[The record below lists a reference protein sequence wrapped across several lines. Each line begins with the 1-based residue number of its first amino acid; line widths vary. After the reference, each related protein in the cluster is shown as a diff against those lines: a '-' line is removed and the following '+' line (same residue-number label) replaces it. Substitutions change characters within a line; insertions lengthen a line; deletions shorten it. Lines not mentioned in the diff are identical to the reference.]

1 MEFRSRPAGGMSPG
15 TDAASLRVITTA
27 VLVGLVASGVALASG
42 LGLLTG
48 GGGAQRPVG
57 GPGQAAALKLLRAAA
72 QACRSLPYQGVEV
85 AWWGPGSQAG
95 GDTSVVQVWHQPGG
109 QALAQDSGAQAP
121 AQDSGARALTQ
132 DSGAQALTRAPVALL
147 AGRGQHHQP
156 ASSLGSGGPNLD
168 EAGVLGMNTQ
178 LVSLLAANYVVTVAG
193 RGQVAGRPARIVTVR
208 RPGGGVAAWLWLD
221 SATSLPLRK
230 EMFDARTRLIS
241 SVTFAEVNIGRGA
254 VSGQP
259 VPTARAW
266 RTTLAPGQLARL
278 RASGWPLPGPLPADL
293 TLIGAKESTTPAG
306 PVVDLDYS
314 DGLSVVS
321 IFVQRGYLPARLR
334 GWSQV
339 ALAGHKV
346 YANDPDEL
354 CFAWSARGFVYTLIA
369 AAPQQTVGQVV
380 VALPHDD
387 DSGWLAQLRHGLHRL
402 LSWVGP

>member
-1 MEFRSRPAGGMSPG
+1 MEFRSWPAGSLSPG
-15 TDAASLRVITTA
+15 TDPAALRVITTA

-48 GGGAQRPVG
+48 GGGPQRPLAG
-57 GPGQAAALKLLRAAA
+57 RAAANGPAQAAGLRLLREAA
-72 QACRSLPYQGVEV
+72 QACWSLPYQGVEV

-109 QALAQDSGAQAP
+109 QALTQDPGAQV
-121 AQDSGARALTQ
+121 LTQ
-132 DSGAQALTRAPVALL
+132 TPVASLR
-147 AGRGQHHQP
+147 GRGQHHQP
-156 ASSLGSGGPNLD
+156 VSPFGSSGPNLD
-168 EAGVLGMNTQ
+168 EAAVLGMSTR
-178 LVSLLAANYVVTVAG
+178 LVSLLAANYVVAAAG

-208 RPGGGVAAWLWLD
+208 RPGGGAAAWFWLD

-230 EMFDARTRLIS
+230 EMFDARARLIS

-254 VSGQP
+254 AGGEP

-266 RTTLAPGQLARL
+266 HTTLAPGQLARL
-278 RASGWPLPGPLPADL
+278 RARGWPLPGPLPGDL
-293 TLIGAKESTTPAG
+293 RLIGAKESTTSAG

-346 YANDPDEL
+346 YANDPDDL

-387 DSGWLAQLRHGLHRL
+387 GPGWLAQLKHGLRRM
-402 LSWVGP
+402 LSWVRP

>member
-15 TDAASLRVITTA
+15 TDPAALRVITAA
-27 VLVGLVASGVALASG
+27 VLVSLVASGVALASG
-42 LGLLTG
+42 LGLLA
-48 GGGAQRPVG
+48 GGAGPQRPLAG
-57 GPGQAAALKLLRAAA
+57 LANGSAQAAGLKLLRAAA

-85 AWWGPGSQAG
+85 AWWGPGGQTG
-95 GDTSVVQVWHQPGG
+95 GDASVVHVWHQPGG
-109 QALAQDSGAQAP
+109 QALTQDPGAQTLTQAP
-121 AQDSGARALTQ
+121 AAS
-132 DSGAQALTRAPVALL
+132 L
-147 AGRGQHHQP
+147 AGPGQRHQP
-156 ASSLGSGGPNLD
+156 VPSLGSGGPNLD
-168 EAGVLGMNTQ
+168 EAGVLGMSTQ

-193 RGQVAGRPARIVTVR
+193 RGQVAGRPARVVTVR
-208 RPGGGVAAWLWLD
+208 RPGGGVAAWFWLD

-230 EMFDARTRLIS
+230 EMFDARARLIS

-254 VSGQP
+254 VSREP

-293 TLIGAKESTTPAG
+293 TLIAAKESTTSAG

-346 YANDPDEL
+346 YANDPDDL

-387 DSGWLAQLRHGLHRL
+387 DPGWLAQLKHGLRRM
-402 LSWVGP
+402 LSWVRP

>member
-1 MEFRSRPAGGMSPG
+1 MEFRSWPAGSLSPG
-15 TDAASLRVITTA
+15 TDPAALRVITTA

-48 GGGAQRPVG
+48 GAGAQRPLA
-57 GPGQAAALKLLRAAA
+57 GQALANGPAQAAGLKLLREAA

-85 AWWGPGSQAG
+85 AWWGPGSQTG
-95 GDTSVVQVWHQPGG
+95 GDTSVVQVWHRPGG
-109 QALAQDSGAQAP
+109 QALTQAP
-121 AQDSGARALTQ
+121 GTQVLTQ
-132 DSGAQALTRAPVALL
+132 TPVASLR
-147 AGRGQHHQP
+147 GRRQHHQP
-156 ASSLGSGGPNLD
+156 VSPLGSSGPNPD
-168 EAGVLGMNTQ
+168 EAGVLGMSTR

-208 RPGGGVAAWLWLD
+208 RPGGGVAAWFWLD

-230 EMFDARTRLIS
+230 EMFDARARPIS

-254 VSGQP
+254 TGGEP
-259 VPTARAW
+259 VPTASAW
-266 RTTLAPGQLARL
+266 HTTLALGQLARL
-278 RASGWPLPGPLPADL
+278 RARGWPLPGPLPGDL
-293 TLIGAKESTTPAG
+293 TLIGAKESTTSAG

-321 IFVQRGYLPARLR
+321 IFVQRGYLPDRLG

-346 YANDPDEL
+346 YANDPDDL
-354 CFAWSARGFVYTLIA
+354 CFTWSAGGFVYTLIA
-369 AAPQQTVGQVV
+369 AAPRQTVGQVV

-387 DSGWLAQLRHGLHRL
+387 DRGWLGRMKHGLHRL
-402 LSWVGP
+402 LSLVSP

>member
-1 MEFRSRPAGGMSPG
+1 MEFRSGPAGSLSPG
-15 TDAASLRVITTA
+15 TEPAALRVITTA

-48 GGGAQRPVG
+48 GAVAPRPLAG
-57 GPGQAAALKLLRAAA
+57 RALANGPAQAAGLKLLREAARA
-72 QACRSLPYQGVEV
+72 GRSLPYQGVEV

-109 QALAQDSGAQAP
+109 QALTQDPGAQV
-121 AQDSGARALTQ
+121 LTQ
-132 DSGAQALTRAPVALL
+132 TPAALL
-147 AGRGQHHQP
+147 GQRGQHHWAVSP
-156 ASSLGSGGPNLD
+156 FGSSGPDLE
-168 EAGVLGMNTQ
+168 EAEVLGMSTQ

-193 RGQVAGRPARIVTVR
+193 RGQVAGRPARIVSIR
-208 RPGGGVAAWLWLD
+208 RRGGGPAAWFWLD

-230 EMFDARTRLIS
+230 EMFDARARLIS

-254 VSGQP
+254 PGGEP

-266 RTTLAPGQLARL
+266 HTTLARGQLARL
-278 RASGWPLPGPLPADL
+278 RARGWPLPGPLPGDL
-293 TLIGAKESTTPAG
+293 KLIGAKESATSAG

-321 IFVQRGYLPARLR
+321 IFVQRGYLPDRLR
-334 GWSQV
+334 GWSKV

-346 YANDPDEL
+346 FANDPDDL
-354 CFAWSARGFVYTLIA
+354 CFAWSAHGFVYTLIA

-387 DSGWLAQLRHGLHRL
+387 APGWLAQLKRGLHQL
-402 LSWVGP
+402 LSWVRP

>member
-1 MEFRSRPAGGMSPG
+1 MEFRSWPAGSLSPG
-15 TDAASLRVITTA
+15 TDPAALRVITTA

-48 GGGAQRPVG
+48 GAGAQRPLA
-57 GPGQAAALKLLRAAA
+57 GQALANGPAQAAGLKLLREAA

-85 AWWGPGSQAG
+85 AWWGPASQTG

-109 QALAQDSGAQAP
+109 QALTQDPGTQV
-121 AQDSGARALTQ
+121 LTQ
-132 DSGAQALTRAPVALL
+132 TPVASLR
-147 AGRGQHHQP
+147 GRGQHQQP
-156 ASSLGSGGPNLD
+156 VSPLGSSGPNLD
-168 EAGVLGMNTQ
+168 EAGVLGMSTR

-193 RGQVAGRPARIVTVR
+193 RGQVAGRAARIVTVR
-208 RPGGGVAAWLWLD
+208 RPGGVAAWFWLD

-230 EMFDARTRLIS
+230 EMFDARARPVS
-241 SVTFAEVNIGRGA
+241 SVTFAEVDIGRGA
-254 VSGQP
+254 GGGEP

-266 RTTLAPGQLARL
+266 HTTLAPGQLARL
-278 RASGWPLPGPLPADL
+278 RASGWPLPGPLPGDL
-293 TLIGAKESTTPAG
+293 TLIGAKESTTSAG

-346 YANDPDEL
+346 YANDPDDL
-354 CFAWSARGFVYTLIA
+354 CFAWSAKGFVYTLIA

-387 DSGWLAQLRHGLHRL
+387 NPGWLAQLKHGLHRL
-402 LSWVGP
+402 LSWVRP

>member
-1 MEFRSRPAGGMSPG
+1 MELRSRPAGGLSPG
-15 TDAASLRVITTA
+15 TDPAALRVITAA
-27 VLVGLVASGVALASG
+27 VLVSLVASGVALASG
-42 LGLLTG
+42 LGLLA
-48 GGGAQRPVG
+48 GGAGPQRPLAG
-57 GPGQAAALKLLRAAA
+57 LAHGPAQAAGLKLLRAAA
-72 QACRSLPYQGVEV
+72 QACRSLPYRGVEV
-85 AWWGPGSQAG
+85 AWWGPGSQTG

-109 QALAQDSGAQAP
+109 QALTQDPGAQTLTQAP
-121 AQDSGARALTQ
+121 AVS
-132 DSGAQALTRAPVALL
+132 L
-147 AGRGQHHQP
+147 AGPAQRHQP
-156 ASSLGSGGPNLD
+156 VRSLGSGGPNLD
-168 EAGVLGMNTQ
+168 EAGALGMSTQ

-193 RGQVAGRPARIVTVR
+193 RGQVAGRPARVVTVR
-208 RPGGGVAAWLWLD
+208 RPGGGVAAWFWLD

-230 EMFDARTRLIS
+230 EMFDARARLIS

-254 VSGQP
+254 VSGEP

-293 TLIGAKESTTPAG
+293 TLIAAKESTTSAG

-346 YANDPDEL
+346 YANDPDDL

-387 DSGWLAQLRHGLHRL
+387 DPGWLAQLKHGLHRL
-402 LSWVGP
+402 LVWVGP

>member
-1 MEFRSRPAGGMSPG
+1 MEFRSGPAGSLSPG
-15 TDAASLRVITTA
+15 TDPAALRVITTA

-48 GGGAQRPVG
+48 G
-57 GPGQAAALKLLRAAA
+57 AAAPRPLAGRALADGPAQTAGLKLLREAA
-72 QACRSLPYQGVEV
+72 QACDSLPYQGVEV

-109 QALAQDSGAQAP
+109 QALTQDPGAQV
-121 AQDSGARALTQ
+121 LTQ
-132 DSGAQALTRAPVALL
+132 TPAALVRQ
-147 AGRGQHHQP
+147 RGQHHQP
-156 ASSLGSGGPNLD
+156 VSPFGSSGPGLD
-168 EAGVLGMNTQ
+168 EAGVLGMSTR
-178 LVSLLAANYVVTVAG
+178 LVSLLAANYVVAVAG

-208 RPGGGVAAWLWLD
+208 RPGGGVAAWFWLD

-230 EMFDARTRLIS
+230 EMFDARARLIS

-254 VSGQP
+254 ASGEP
-259 VPTARAW
+259 IPTARAW

-293 TLIGAKESTTPAG
+293 TLIGAKESTTSAG

-334 GWSQV
+334 GWSKV
-339 ALAGHKV
+339 ALAGRKV
-346 YANDPDEL
+346 YANDPDDL

-369 AAPQQTVGQVV
+369 AAPRQTVGQVV

-387 DSGWLAQLRHGLHRL
+387 DRGWLAQLKHGLRQL
-402 LSWVGP
+402 LSWVRP